1 MNVVRIPDTLDRP
14 DVMLDAHTSL
24 PHCEVIRRL
33 RFLSEAERHVIV
45 LRRGLAGRPRGVL
58 ETAAMLSISPEQV
71 ESIDAVACAKL
82 LHPAAGEPVPH
93 AHRPPHT
100 PAIAA

>member
-1 MNVVRIPDTLDRP
+1 MKVVHMPDTLERP
-14 DVMLDAHTSL
+14 DVVLDGHVL

-33 RFLSEAERHVIV
+33 RLLSEPERHVIV
-45 LRRGLAGRPRGVL
+45 LRLAGRPRGVF
-58 ETAAMLSISPEQV
+58 ETAAMLGLSPEQV
-71 ESIDAVACAKL
+71 ESIDVVACAKL

-93 AHRPPHT
+93 AHRPPHV